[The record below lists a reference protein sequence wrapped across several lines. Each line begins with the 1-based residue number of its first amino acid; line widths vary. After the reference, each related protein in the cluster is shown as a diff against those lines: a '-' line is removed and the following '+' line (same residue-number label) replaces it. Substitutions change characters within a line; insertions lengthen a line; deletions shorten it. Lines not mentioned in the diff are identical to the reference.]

1 MSHHEAQISGP
12 RKDASKQ
19 VSKHGGWMDQ
29 DAELP
34 SIQRAASKGT
44 VQLLGHA
51 NHKPI
56 SKTTTMS
63 LAPLLP
69 LEHTYTHDEIG

>member
-1 MSHHEAQISGP
+1 ME
-12 RKDASKQ
+12 
-19 VSKHGGWMDQ
+19 WMDQ

-56 SKTTTMS
+56 SKTDDHMNLFS
-63 LAPLLP
+63 GP
-69 LEHTYTHDEIG
+69 LEYIHTYMMR

>member
-1 MSHHEAQISGP
+1 MSHEAQISGP
-12 RKDASKQ
+12 WKDANKQ
-19 VSKHGGWMDQ
+19 ASMGGWMDQ

-56 SKTTTMS
+56 SKTTTMRV
-63 LAPLLP
+63 
-69 LEHTYTHDEIG
+69 

>member
-1 MSHHEAQISGP
+1 VSHHTPQISGP
-12 RKDASKQ
+12 RKDATSK
-19 VSKHGGWMDQ
+19 KNGGVDQ

-34 SIQRAASKGT
+34 SIQRAASKGA

-56 SKTTTMS
+56 SKTREKPSPWNTCIHMMR
-63 LAPLLP
+63 
-69 LEHTYTHDEIG
+69 